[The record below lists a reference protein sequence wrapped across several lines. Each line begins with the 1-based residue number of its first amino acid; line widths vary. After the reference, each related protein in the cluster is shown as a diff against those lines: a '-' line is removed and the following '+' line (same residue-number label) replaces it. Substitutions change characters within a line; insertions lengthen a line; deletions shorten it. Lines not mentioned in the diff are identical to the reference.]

1 MANVAALVADYK
13 STEEALAPLM
23 SADGSL
29 AQASA
34 NADNLQRSVGLI
46 QGELGRNQAECT
58 KLERRIHRNEN
69 PRFFHYLIFNRK
81 ARAERFRGELGVK
94 RGLEAEQQQDLTQ
107 KNEQLAGLR
116 QVESQARGAVSN
128 KRQLEARKGQ
138 LFDQVVASQPPT
150 VHLQELQNRKAS
162 QSGLLAS
169 ERGLQ
174 AAMQQSEQLAQRGIQ
189 QFEAAR
195 QTLQRAEQEN
205 QAALRANDQERF
217 AQMREG
223 FAERRGDGFG
233 ADNAE
238 FQAECAERRERMMQ
252 SMRDQHINQSCQQ
265 ASDAYRSM
273 HAALFSSFPQEARQ
287 RYPQLCMQIGRTP
300 FPQLQGASGFQT
312 GMADLFGPVGAMMNE
327 WGTENK
333 IMQNLSVV
341 QQCESIARQQHQ
353 LIVAV
358 CSAIGGGIAQ
368 MDQNLAQISS
378 GIEAERRRIFGEVMA
393 ANGHACTGGAQA
405 GGYPAAMQ
413 PPVAQGMMPTP
424 APAPAPLVQAVAS
437 AAPQMMVVTCPEG
450 AVPGTSIQ
458 IQAPDGRMVAVEVP
472 AGIAP
477 GAQFQ
482 VQL

>member
-1 MANVAALVADYK
+1 MANIAALVADYK
-13 STEEALAPLM
+13 STEEALVPLM

-34 NADNLQRSVGLI
+34 NAGNLQSQVGRI

-81 ARAERFRGELGVK
+81 ARAERFRGELGTK
-94 RGLEAEQQQDLTQ
+94 RTLEAEQQQDLTQ
-107 KNEQLAGLR
+107 KTEQLAGLR
-116 QVESQARGAVSN
+116 HVESQARGAVSN
-128 KRQLEARKGQ
+128 KRQLEVRREQ
-138 LFDQVVASQPPT
+138 LFDQVVASQPVT
-150 VHLQELQNRKAS
+150 VHLQELQNRKAT
-162 QSGLLAS
+162 QSSVIAA

-174 AAMQQSEQLAQRGIQ
+174 AALQQSEQLARRGIQ

-205 QAALRANDQERF
+205 QGALRANDQERF
-217 AQMREG
+217 AHMREG

-252 SMRDQHINQSCQQ
+252 AMRDQHINQSCQQ
-265 ASDAYRSM
+265 ASDGYRSM

-287 RYPQLCMQIGRTP
+287 RYPQLCMQIGQTP

-353 LIVAV
+353 LIVAL

-368 MDQNLAQISS
+368 MDQNLAQINS
-378 GIEAERRRIFGEVMA
+378 GIEAERRRIFGEVLA
-393 ANGHACTGGAQA
+393 ANGHAYAGGAQA
-405 GGYPAAMQ
+405 AGYPAA
-413 PPVAQGMMPTP
+413 
-424 APAPAPLVQAVAS
+424 APAQPVQAMAS
-437 AAPQMMVVTCPEG
+437 AVPQMMVVTCPEG
-450 AVPGTSIQ
+450 AAPGTSIQ
-458 IQAPDGRMVAVEVP
+458 IQASDGRMVAVEVP
-472 AGIAP
+472 AGVVP